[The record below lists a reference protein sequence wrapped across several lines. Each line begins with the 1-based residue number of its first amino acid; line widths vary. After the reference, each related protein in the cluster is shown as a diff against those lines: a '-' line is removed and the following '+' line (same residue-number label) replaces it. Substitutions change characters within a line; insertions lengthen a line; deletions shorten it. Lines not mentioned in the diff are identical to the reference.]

1 MNCKFSQ
8 TRLVRFLG
16 AIQLLLLCF
25 TMIHSAQAE
34 DLSIGPK
41 QSETVIDCK
50 KNKLYSKGFD
60 RISILSVRKGSKWIR
75 PENIVIRNCDI
86 RGTVQIWGI
95 GPHNTPAGL
104 DLLRKA
110 SLRPD
115 FTINARRS
123 APTGIRFVNCRFHL
137 TRATGIYVG
146 VGVTFLT
153 VRNSKFLYYP
163 NSVKKDSY
171 NPVIYLDHE
180 SGMNSFIKNEFQI
193 EDNRKDGTSTRRR
206 EIIAID
212 GSSDNLI
219 TGNQF
224 IGLQWGGI
232 FLYRNC
238 GERGVVRH
246 TLPVNN
252 KIMNNI
258 FHVVDSDRPA
268 IVFGSRAVHE
278 YCELDK
284 EGIFGSSLSNESYV
298 INNYA
303 YNNSICKTGT
313 IRDRTK
319 WIGSHHKGFDNRTFD
334 NTIEQT
340 NWLDA
345 RDTECTLSQKQN

>member
-1 MNCKFSQ
+1 MNFKLSQ
-8 TRLVRFLG
+8 TRLVLFLR
-16 AIQLLLLCF
+16 AVQLILLCF
-25 TMIHSAQAE
+25 TMSHSAQAE
-34 DLSIGPK
+34 ELSIGPK

-50 KNKLYSKGFD
+50 NDQLYSKGFD
-60 RISILSVRKGSKWIR
+60 RISIRSVREGSKWVR
-75 PENIVIRNCDI
+75 PENIIIKNCEI
-86 RGTVQIWGI
+86 RGTVEIWGM
-95 GPHNTPAGL
+95 GPHYTSAGVKM
-104 DLLRKA
+104 LRKA
-110 SLRPD
+110 SLQPN
-115 FTINARRS
+115 FTIHARRS

-137 TRATGIYVG
+137 TGGTGIYAG

-153 VRNSKFLYYP
+153 VRNSEFIYYP
-163 NSVKKDSY
+163 NSVEKDSL

-180 SGMNSFIKNEFQI
+180 SGMNSIVKNEFKI
-193 EDNRKDGTSTRRR
+193 KDNRKDGTSTRRR

-224 IGLQWGGI
+224 TGLQSGGI

-252 KIMNNI
+252 KIVNNT

-268 IVFGSRAVHE
+268 VVFGSRALLD

-303 YNNSICKTGT
+303 YNNSICKDGT
-313 IRDRTK
+313 FGDRRK
-319 WIGSHHKGFDNRTFD
+319 WIGSRYQGIEKRTFD
-334 NTIEQT
+334 NFIEQT

-345 RDTECTLSQKQN
+345 QDRKCALSQK